1 MDVYRVWLPERGR
14 LVASIKGTDDVT
26 VDVWGPKTRTVF
38 AGGQARRRH
47 LLDTTTVLAGS
58 KEGLS
63 LRGRVPGRYVYLS
76 IYLTDKELPSGS
88 YTLTLETVRR

>member
-1 MDVYRVWLPERGR
+1 
-14 LVASIKGTDDVT
+14 VT
-26 VDVWGPKTRTVF
+26 VDAWGPKTGTVF
-38 AGGQARRRH
+38 TSGKARRRH
-47 LLDTTTVLAGS
+47 LLKTTTVLAGS
-58 KEGLS
+58 NEGVS